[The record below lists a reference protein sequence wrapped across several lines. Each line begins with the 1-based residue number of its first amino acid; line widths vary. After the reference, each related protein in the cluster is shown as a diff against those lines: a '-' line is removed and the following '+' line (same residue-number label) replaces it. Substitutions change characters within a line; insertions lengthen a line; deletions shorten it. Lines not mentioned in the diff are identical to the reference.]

1 MFYLDKYYKILLTF
15 RSQKVVFIRRRK
27 GGVFMTISDTLLNL
41 VDKLIV
47 EKEKNIMLQIQL
59 QQLQQEIQKT
69 NSNK

>member
-1 MFYLDKYYKILLTF
+1 
-15 RSQKVVFIRRRK
+15 
-27 GGVFMTISDTLLNL
+27 MTISDTLLNL